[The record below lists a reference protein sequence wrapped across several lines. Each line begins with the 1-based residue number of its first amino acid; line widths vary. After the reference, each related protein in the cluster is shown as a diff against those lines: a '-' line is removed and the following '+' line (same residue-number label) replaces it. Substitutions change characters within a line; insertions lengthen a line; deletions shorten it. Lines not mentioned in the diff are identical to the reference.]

1 MKTIIKALL
10 VSILSATLLTACD
23 RGRQPIFDKSLIGKA
38 APDFSLPQLGKVKPL
53 KLTDHKGKLVVLNFW
68 ASWCPPCREEMPT
81 FIKVQKQYGGEKF
94 TILGVSI
101 EDKED
106 VQRYADEIKINYP
119 VTYGQDAAS
128 KVATVYGDPD
138 GALPYTVLISPQQQV
153 LDIYTGV
160 IKEAQFEE
168 ILKKHL

>member
-1 MKTIIKALL
+1 MTSLL
-10 VSILSATLLTACD
+10 ATTLLTACD

-38 APDFSLPQLGKVKPL
+38 APDFSLSQLGGVKPL
-53 KLTDHKGKLVVLNFW
+53 TLSDHKGKLVVLNFW

-81 FIKVQKQYGGEKF
+81 FIKMQKQHGGEKF

-101 EDKED
+101 EDKEG
-106 VQRYADEIKINYP
+106 VQTYANDLKINYP

-128 KVATVYGDPD
+128 KVAAAYGDPD
-138 GALPYTVLISPQQQV
+138 GALPYTVLISPEQQV
-153 LDIYTGV
+153 LDIYTGI
-160 IKEAQFEE
+160 IKEDQFAE